1 MRVKRNSHSLVRAL
15 GSRPGIRYGLAVGKI
30 GSHERSRFGMTVL
43 ELLVA
48 TGIMGLLTTV
58 ILPAV
63 QASREAAR
71 RTQCVNQLKQ
81 IGLAL
86 HGYHEQ
92 WRALSA
98 AMHLERSR
106 NSQFGWGVPLL
117 PLLEQRAV
125 YRQVDRNRRL
135 DDPMNSIARETSIA
149 LWICPSDIIEPTFV
163 LHEDEAITG
172 SNGPLLSLPTASY
185 FGVFGVSEPDED
197 NVLAPCGEGAFEG
210 LRPVRFEE
218 LRRGLSQTFLV
229 GERTMAK
236 VPSTWLGVDVRG
248 EDAAC
253 RLLGNAAT
261 SPNCSLCDECEFDSR
276 HPGGSNFLFG
286 DGRVKLVSQS
296 IDSNEYRR
304 MSLRSE

>member
-1 MRVKRNSHSLVRAL
+1 MMAKRISAVSQRVHRRWFSRSGVEFSHVPR
-15 GSRPGIRYGLAVGKI
+15 GQHRC
-30 GSHERSRFGMTVL
+30 GMTVL

-48 TGIMGLLTTV
+48 MGIMSTLTAV
-58 ILPAV
+58 LLPAV

-92 WRALSA
+92 WRSLPA
-98 AMHLERSR
+98 AWQFERTG
-106 NSQFGWGVPLL
+106 NSQFGWAGPLL
-117 PLLEQRAV
+117 PLLEQQAV
-125 YRQVDRNRRL
+125 SRQVDRGRRL
-135 DDPMNSIARETSIA
+135 DDPVHSAARETSIA

-163 LHEDEAITG
+163 LHECDELTG
-172 SNGPLLSLPTASY
+172 SNGPLVTLPTASY
-185 FGVFGVSEPDED
+185 VGVFGVSEPDD
-197 NVLAPCGEGAFEG
+197 DIPAPPGEGAFEG
-210 LRPVRFEE
+210 VRPVRFEE
-218 LRRGLSQTFLV
+218 MRRGLTHTLFV

-253 RLLGNAAT
+253 RLVGNAAT
-261 SPNCSLCDECEFDSR
+261 SPNCSVCDECEFDSR
-276 HPGGSNFLFG
+276 HSGGANFLFG

-296 IDSNEYRR
+296 IDSNEYQRMARR
-304 MSLRSE
+304 SGP